1 MNLLLRSATR
11 CGKHARVKQSCVS
24 FPLQMWQSFHAQ
36 IPVDEE
42 AEREKL
48 EKEKIPLDECIR

>member
-1 MNLLLRSATR
+1 MIAQRNQVRLNHVSLCNQTA
-11 CGKHARVKQSCVS
+11 VS
-24 FPLQMWQSFHAQ
+24 FSPQMWQSFHAQ

-42 AEREKL
+42 AEREKA